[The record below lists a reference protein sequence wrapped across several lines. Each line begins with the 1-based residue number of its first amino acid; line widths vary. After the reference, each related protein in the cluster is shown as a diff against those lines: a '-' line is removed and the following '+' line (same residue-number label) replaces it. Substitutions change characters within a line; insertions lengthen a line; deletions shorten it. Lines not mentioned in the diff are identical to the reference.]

1 MRDIEDLVNK
11 IDKNEY
17 QSTFTKLLERL
28 DSSLYRDTT
37 NPLEDPNDPRTWN
50 KVKERI
56 KVLSLLSGV
65 DEDHF
70 EIYEKLVQDE
80 RDSTVFYVVIY
91 LVDVTSKQYDDVL
104 EVKKQL
110 GSTTGSGNNNK
121 NGDDD
126 KDDNKGKT
134 DASSSAFIIDME
146 EIMNSLE
153 NSGFGN

>member
-1 MRDIEDLVNK
+1 M
-11 IDKNEY
+11 
-17 QSTFTKLLERL
+17 
-28 DSSLYRDTT
+28 DSSLYR
-37 NPLEDPNDPRTWN
+37 NPGEDPNDPSTWN
-50 KVKERI
+50 KVEERI

-65 DEDHF
+65 DEEHF
-70 EIYEKLVQDE
+70 KIYKKLVQDE

-91 LVDVTSKQYDDVL
+91 LEDVTSKQYDDVL

-121 NGDDD
+121 NGDDERE
-126 KDDNKGKT
+126 T

>member
-1 MRDIEDLVNK
+1 M
-11 IDKNEY
+11 
-17 QSTFTKLLERL
+17 
-28 DSSLYRDTT
+28 
-37 NPLEDPNDPRTWN
+37 
-50 KVKERI
+50 
-56 KVLSLLSGV
+56 SLLSGV

-70 EIYEKLVQDE
+70 EIYDTLVQDE

-126 KDDNKGKT
+126 KDDNKGET